1 MRPDSRIRSEAR
13 DMEHTYEELK
23 KTTVDDLR
31 AIAKEIDHEAVRGY
45 SQLKKEHLIPA
56 ICEALGID
64 AREHHVAHGIGKA
77 KIKAQIR
84 ELKVERDKFLEAKS
98 SHELKQVR
106 RKIHRLKHRLR
117 AAAD

>member
-1 MRPDSRIRSEAR
+1 
-13 DMEHTYEELK
+13 MEHTYEELK
-23 KTTVDDLR
+23 KKTVDDLR

-56 ICEALGID
+56 LCKALGID

-77 KIKAQIR
+77 KVKAEIR
-84 ELKVERDKFLEAKS
+84 ALKVERDKFLEARDS
-98 SHELKQVR
+98 RGLKQVR